1 MGALARLFAWVDKR
15 GHATITGM
23 NDAHAEW
30 GPSSTGMTAAAL
42 AEIDLFRE
50 LSEASLADLAPRL
63 RVGTRGPGEVIFREG
78 EPATEM
84 YVLLAGELEVVKASR
99 SGRETRVAILGPG
112 DVFGEMAI
120 LDHEARSATVRSLSP
135 VRLLRLSAND
145 TDELAVRDIHAYA
158 TVLRTVARNVSRRL
172 RVTDSLL
179 ATITANVLDEYVV
192 RRSEQK

>member
-1 MGALARLFAWVDKR
+1 MSDTSG
-15 GHATITGM
+15 
-23 NDAHAEW
+23 EW
-30 GPSSTGMTAAAL
+30 GPSSIGMTASAL
-42 AEIDLFRE
+42 AELDLFRE
-50 LSEASLADLAPRL
+50 LSEASRADLAPRL
-63 RVGTRGPGEVIFREG
+63 RLGKRGPGECVFREG
-78 EPATEM
+78 EPAAEM
-84 YVLLAGELEVVKASR
+84 FVLLDGELEVVKLSR

-112 DVFGEMAI
+112 DIFGEMAI
-120 LDHEARSATVRSLSP
+120 LDHEPRSATVRSLSP

-192 RRSEQK
+192 RRAEKK